1 MPLQTRAAPNLK
13 QHSFLDHDAACSKAK
28 HVMHVLTYA
37 RTLNL
42 EPDET
47 PRGTPADAEVALS
60 GELTNNLHEQVLLVA
75 CRM

>member
-1 MPLQTRAAPNLK
+1 
-13 QHSFLDHDAACSKAK
+13 
-28 HVMHVLTYA
+28 MHVLTYA